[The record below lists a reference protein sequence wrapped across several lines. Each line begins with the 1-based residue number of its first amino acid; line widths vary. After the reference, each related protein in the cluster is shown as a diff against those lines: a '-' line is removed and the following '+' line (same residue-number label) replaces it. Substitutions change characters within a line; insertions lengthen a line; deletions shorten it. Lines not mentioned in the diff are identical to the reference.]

1 MSLRRPETHSPRA
14 SQKMLSSR
22 TLYVVLAKV
31 TVHHLQKTEHW
42 TQPGTATKC
51 FQIFAGNVPTK
62 RISDSSN
69 LRKWDLSIQ
78 PPQAVLLTPRLFT
91 RGGGGVHA
99 TFGAFGMRVRYLVSA
114 GAVLAAVALYALH
127 REEVTINVNKPPSAA
142 VVSPSSRPLGRG
154 DVYETL
160 GHLFIVGDVHG
171 CLNEMQ
177 QLVNTYRT
185 ENETLVFV
193 GDMTMKGAKN
203 LRSPRPLFSYG
214 A

>member
-1 MSLRRPETHSPRA
+1 
-14 SQKMLSSR
+14 
-22 TLYVVLAKV
+22 
-31 TVHHLQKTEHW
+31 
-42 TQPGTATKC
+42 
-51 FQIFAGNVPTK
+51 
-62 RISDSSN
+62 
-69 LRKWDLSIQ
+69 
-78 PPQAVLLTPRLFT
+78 
-91 RGGGGVHA
+91 
-99 TFGAFGMRVRYLVSA
+99 MRVRYLVSA